1 MCVYIYTYVYIYTLH
16 VNIVMED
23 IKQHI
28 NFKALN
34 SLQRLQGSEWPTT
47 TSERQQFQG
56 LNSQHRQQ
64 GSFQWRE

>member
-1 MCVYIYTYVYIYTLH
+1 MCVYIYTHVYIYTLH
-16 VNIVMED
+16 VNIVMEE

-47 TSERQQFQG
+47 TSE
-56 LNSQHRQQ
+56 
-64 GSFQWRE
+64 